1 MDASLLLPQ
10 LAVLT
15 AVAGAGAY
23 WWFILV
29 PSARVRLAVN
39 KKSGKL
45 REYLEDL
52 KEDDSRPLERW
63 FYANW
68 LEKVDPETKYLLRE
82 DGSSEQRGGDGSMT
96 STRAATA
103 VKLDETGGVDTG
115 KDGDDTLEEVIR
127 KAKKTPKFWS
137 ADNPVLV
144 GMTISILG
152 AMLFGGLT
160 GNL

>member
-1 MDASLLLPQ
+1 
-10 LAVLT
+10 
-15 AVAGAGAY
+15 
-23 WWFILV
+23 
-29 PSARVRLAVN
+29 
-39 KKSGKL
+39 
-45 REYLEDL
+45 
-52 KEDDSRPLERW
+52 
-63 FYANW
+63 
-68 LEKVDPETKYLLRE
+68 
-82 DGSSEQRGGDGSMT
+82 
-96 STRAATA
+96 
-103 VKLDETGGVDTG
+103 LDETGGVDTG